1 MVKHYSQ
8 RAYGRLST
16 ISNRDYFERNIVTTR
31 CGCGSCGD
39 CTGAADLRT
48 RNLRRSNVPWCPWP
62 TYEDVQQWATSEG
75 ALLATGEDGTAN
87 SEAMNSALM
96 AAITKVSEGTL
107 LPYFEVDA
115 DGVTVFYEA
124 DGVTVT
130 TEALGGVPKVAKVP
144 RKVRAATIM
153 HAHRLYRRRLSPD
166 GTLGSSA
173 FGGQIRVSKYDPDI
187 RKLLGRWLVKG
198 VAG

>member
-1 MVKHYSQ
+1 MVTHYSQ

-39 CTGAADLRT
+39 CTGAADLRA
-48 RNLRRSNVPWCPWP
+48 RNLRRSNVPWHPWP
-62 TYEDVQQWATSEG
+62 TYEDVVQQAHSGG
-75 ALLATGEDGTAN
+75 AGSGMGQDETNNPGWLNE
-87 SEAMNSALM
+87 SLM
-96 AAITKVSEGTL
+96 AAIDDISEDTC

-115 DGVTVFYEA
+115 DHAVIYYEA
-124 DGVTVT
+124 DGTTVT